1 MTRQFARFVLVGGF
15 AAAINVLVRLL
26 MSSVMPFEAAI
37 VVAFVVALA
46 VAFGLNRWLV
56 FRTTGRAGQQFQRF
70 LVVNLLAL
78 GQVWLIS
85 VALARWGLP
94 AMHFTWHAETVAHVI
109 GVASP
114 VVTSYFAHK
123 HFSFT

>member
-46 VAFGLNRWLV
+46 VAFALNRWLV